1 MSGACQYKDP
11 MTVNRASVEVVI
23 VNFRTPTLVIE
34 CLRSLCS
41 EVQALGQVHVSVVD
55 NASGDGSAEK
65 ISAAIASTPGWSSWA
80 ALLPSSLN
88 GGFSYG
94 NNFAV
99 RHALAQPKAPD
110 FFWILNPD
118 TVVHPGSLG
127 TLLDFMH
134 AHPHVGICGGGLDDV
149 DGTSW
154 PYAFRFP
161 SLLSEVERA
170 FGFSPITRLLAPWVV
185 RHRMGDMPQQVDWI
199 CGANM
204 LVRTEVVQAVGLMD
218 EEYFLYFEETDY
230 CLQARKAGWQ
240 CWYLPQ
246 GRVIHISGQSTGV
259 TGKDSG
265 MRRLPD
271 YWYDSRRRYFVK
283 NHGRLYAMA
292 TDIGWVAAHVLGNLR
307 RWLQRKPHSHPPH
320 YLSDF
325 LRHCSWR
332 TRSIQGA
339 AVHRTVAK

>member
-1 MSGACQYKDP
+1 
-11 MTVNRASVEVVI
+11 MTLTRASVEIVI

-34 CLRSLCS
+34 CLRSLAS

-55 NASGDGSAEK
+55 NASGDGSADL
-65 ISAAIASTPGWSSWA
+65 ISSAIASTPGWASWA
-80 ALLPSSLN
+80 TLLPSPLN

-94 NNFAV
+94 NNFAM
-99 RHALAQPKAPD
+99 RNALSQPKPPNY
-110 FFWILNPD
+110 FWILNPD

-127 TLLDFMH
+127 TLLHFMQN
-134 AHPHVGICGGGLDDV
+134 HPKVGICGGGLDDT
-149 DGTSW
+149 DGTPW
-154 PYAFRFP
+154 PYAFQFP

-170 FGFSPITRLLAPWVV
+170 FGFGPVTRLLAPWVV
-185 RHRMGDMPQQVDWI
+185 RQRMGDTPQQVDWI

-230 CLQARKAGWQ
+230 CLQTRKAGWQ

-265 MRRLPD
+265 LRRVPS

-292 TDIGWVAAHVLGNLR
+292 TDLGWIASHLLGNLR
-307 RWLQRKPHSHPPH
+307 RWLQRKGHAHPPH

-325 LRHCSWR
+325 VTHCSLR
-332 TRSIQGA
+332 TGRIQGGVA
-339 AVHRTVAK
+339 HRAPAQ